1 MLLGLALVVSA
12 TWAGA
17 DAPKQA
23 DLTKRQSRIA
33 EKQVPMKMHDMKMNE
48 QFSGQKIPIKRWHTE
63 FSPIGQRRSSIQVRE
78 SHEKTMIRP
87 EVRDLKTVE
96 LGMSPLAGRMAYVR
110 NFDQV
115 RDNDL
120 VPKYRDATVVTV
132 QEISTPAPSN
142 KQEELSMREL
152 NRFSFQRNH
161 LDSGGA
167 HRQRTAVENE

>member
-1 MLLGLALVVSA
+1 MLLALALAFSA
-12 TWAGA
+12 SWVGA

-33 EKQVPMKMHDMKMNE
+33 EKQVPLKMHELKMNE
-48 QFSGQKIPIKRWHTE
+48 QFSRQTLPIKRWHAE

-78 SHEKTMIRP
+78 NREKTMIRP
-87 EVRDLKTVE
+87 QVTELKTVD
-96 LGMSPLAGRMAYVR
+96 LGMSPLSGRMAYVR
-110 NFDQV
+110 NFDEV
-115 RDNDL
+115 RDNHL
-120 VPKYRDATVVTV
+120 VPKYRDATVVSV
-132 QEISTPAPSN
+132 KEISTPAPSN

-167 HRQRTAVENE
+167 HRQRTAAESE